1 MPEITLTAETGRAP
15 GSSVARRLLAEG
27 KIPGVI
33 YGHGIDPVPV
43 AIEARSLRNALSGE
57 AGLNALLNLKVDGDS
72 HLALAVDLQRHPV
85 RGTLRHVDFQI
96 VRRDEVMTV
105 DVPITL
111 VGDAH
116 DVTSNDGVV
125 AQELFHLTIQT
136 TPANIPNTIEVDI
149 SPLQLGESIRVS
161 DVPLPA
167 GVSTDMDPEHAIVTA
182 QHSTTAEVAEAAD
195 AEAAEAAAEAAEG
208 EAGAEAAAGGDTA
221 GEGGD
226 AAESGDDAASE

>member
-33 YGHGIDPVPV
+33 YGHGMDPVPV
-43 AIEARSLRNALSGE
+43 AIEARSLRNALSGD

-105 DVPITL
+105 DVPITI

-161 DVPLPA
+161 DVTLPS
-167 GVSTDMDPEHAIVTA
+167 GVTTEMDPEHAIVTA

-195 AEAAEAAAEAAEG
+195 LEVAEALAEAAEAEAAEG
-208 EAGAEAAAGGDTA
+208 EGEAAA
-221 GEGGD
+221 EGGD
-226 AAESGDDAASE
+226 GAESGGDSESE

>member
-15 GSSVARRLLAEG
+15 GSSVARRLRTEG

-33 YGHGIDPVPV
+33 YGHGIDPIPV
-43 AIEARSLRNALSGE
+43 AVEARALRGALSGE
-57 AGLNALLNLKVDGDS
+57 AGLNALLNLQVGTDS

-85 RGTLRHVDFQI
+85 RGTLSHVDFQV

-125 AQELFHLTIQT
+125 AQELFSLTIQT

-149 SPLQLGESIRVS
+149 SPLQLGESIRVQDIS
-161 DVPLPA
+161 LPP
-167 GVSTDMDPEHAIVTA
+167 GVTTEVDPEHAIVTG
-182 QHSTTAEVAEAAD
+182 QHSTTAEAVEAD
-195 AEAAEAAAEAAEG
+195 AEAAEEAAAAGAPTEAEG
-208 EAGAEAAAGGDTA
+208 DAGAEDSS
-221 GEGGD
+221 GGD
-226 AAESGDDAASE
+226 AAGDAASE